1 MIAIMKCV
9 TMKRWASLLAALL
22 LCVLLCSVPVL
33 ADEAGGESS
42 TASAESAPDSPSVLE
57 TAGIGL
63 GNSDTR
69 AGCSRGLWR
78 V

>member
-42 TASAESAPDSPSVLE
+42 TASAESAPEDALSL
-57 TAGIGL
+57 IHI
-63 GNSDTR
+63 
-69 AGCSRGLWR
+69 
-78 V
+78 

>member
-42 TASAESAPDSPSVLE
+42 TASACLLY
-57 TAGIGL
+57 T
-63 GNSDTR
+63 SD
-69 AGCSRGLWR
+69 AADD
-78 V
+78 